1 MNTRMLAHKIHR
13 SERQLLRSNSSY
25 CYTRYSLKQLYV
37 GRGAIKIF
45 PSSLLISISLFHKI
59 PFKK

>member
-25 CYTRYSLKQLYV
+25 HYPRYSLKQLYV
-37 GRGAIKIF
+37 GRGA
-45 PSSLLISISLFHKI
+45 
-59 PFKK
+59 KKNFRAHF

>member
-25 CYTRYSLKQLYV
+25 YYLQYSLNNYTLAV
-37 GRGAIKIF
+37 GR
-45 PSSLLISISLFHKI
+45 
-59 PFKK
+59 

>member
-25 CYTRYSLKQLYV
+25 YYLRYSLKQLYV